1 MANKNLRG
9 ITIEIGGDTTKL
21 DKALK
26 EVDKTAREAT
36 GELKEIDKALEKN
49 PGNIDL
55 WKQKQEVLNKELSA
69 SKEKLEKLLS
79 VQTQM
84 NDKLSS
90 GEISGEQYRAYQREI
105 ENTRAD
111 IEDLQRAA
119 DSCSP
124 ALESL
129 ASKGEKLKSAGDAI
143 SGAGE
148 KLLGVTAAVGALGT
162 AAVKTTMSFDDSMA
176 KVSSISGAAGEELQ
190 LLRDK
195 AKEMGETTKFSASEA
210 ADAMQYMAMAGWKTE
225 DMLNGVDGIMN
236 LAAASGE
243 DLATTSDIVTDALT
257 ALGLKAEDSAHFADI
272 LAAASS
278 NANTNVSIMGESFK
292 YVAPVAGS
300 MGASAEDLSIA
311 LGLMANSGIK
321 GSQAGNSLKNAL
333 VNLTKPTKQQAEAMQ
348 RLGFIS
354 TETIQ
359 KIDFKKVEKAEQAVE
374 DATISLDSAQIR
386 LNDAIAKYGENSS
399 QAELASN
406 NYEKT
411 QLKLARAQET
421 LAEEQEG
428 VSKEIAGANTLMTDA
443 DGNMRSLG
451 DIMGTLREKMGKV
464 NVELTDADG
473 NAREFDDI
481 IGELSTT
488 TEGLAQAEQMQA
500 AATIFGKQNMAGM
513 LAIINASE
521 EDYNKLSTAIYGCA
535 GIAEGMA
542 DTMQDT
548 LGGQLTLLKSQLEGI
563 AISFGEILMP
573 TIRKIVS
580 KIQELAE
587 KFKGLSPETQELIVK
602 IALVAAAVGPVL
614 IVVGKVIAAIGT
626 LMTWLPK
633 IKTAMVAINAVMTA
647 NPIAVVVLAIG
658 ALVAAFVYL
667 WKNCEE
673 FRNFWINLWEKIK
686 AAFQNF
692 VKKFDKEIK
701 TIMNTWKTMWNTMK
715 VVYMTIFKLVL
726 AYWKTVWN
734 VFKTVVENFVKAFKT
749 STAAITAAFTLLKEK
764 FYSIVDGLKQ
774 KFQNFKDTFISIWN
788 AIKTFFSGIADAFS
802 KTVSNIKNFFAG
814 LVTYLSTT
822 FTSAW
827 QSAWNGI
834 KAFFSGIADAFSK
847 IVENIKNFFAGIITY
862 ISTTFTSAW
871 QSAWNGIKN
880 IFTTIFDAL
889 RTFWDNLWSKLK
901 SVAESFVEAF
911 RGIIENIKG
920 VFEGM
925 KTKFSEIIDRLKDI
939 FSGFR
944 DKFAEIWNS
953 IKDHFSGV
961 FDKFS
966 EIGGK
971 IKGIF
976 SGILDNLKNV
986 FTQGWSNAWDNIKK
1000 IFTDIWDGFKDIA
1013 KVPLNA
1019 IIGMVNSLI
1028 RGVNTMVDKM
1038 NELHVDIPDWVPS
1051 IGGKSFGINIPH
1063 VSEIPALASG
1073 GIVSGG
1079 SAVVGEAG
1087 AELLTVMNGKALV
1100 RPLMN
1105 STANYSGQNSY
1116 TTGSN
1121 NSFTT
1126 IVNVDKISSDMDI
1139 RAIGE
1144 QLAYEQSRY
1153 LKAVGK

>member
-26 EVDKTAREAT
+26 EAEKAAKEAT

-55 WKQKQEVLNKELSA
+55 WKQKQEVLNKELGA
-69 SKEKLEKLLS
+69 SKEKLDKLLS

-84 NDKLSS
+84 NEKLAS
-90 GEISGEQYRAYQREI
+90 GEISGEQYRAYQREV

-111 IEDLQRAA
+111 VEDLQRAA

-143 SGAGE
+143 AGAGE

-176 KVSSISGAAGEELQ
+176 KVASISGATGDELQ
-190 LLRDK
+190 SLRDK
-195 AKEMGETTKFSASEA
+195 AKEMGESTKFSASEA

-225 DMLNGVDGIMN
+225 DMLDGISGIMN

-257 ALGLKAEDSAHFADI
+257 AFGLTAEDSGHFADI

-278 NANTNVSIMGESFK
+278 NANTNVSMMGETFK
-292 YVAPVAGS
+292 YVAPVC
-300 MGASAEDLSIA
+300 GALGYSADDASLAI
-311 LGLMANSGIK
+311 GLMANSGIK
-321 GSQAGNSLKNAL
+321 ASDAGTAL
-333 VNLTKPTKQQAEAMQ
+333 RKGLLNLTAPSKKAADAMAG
-348 RLGFIS
+348 LGFY
-354 TETIQ
+354 TEEVITTFDQ
-359 KIDFKKVEKAEQAVE
+359 SKIDQQMIAVESATLSATKAQSSYNTAVEKYGEDSDQAEQALMALNIANEKLRISQEKLEVLQKGETGVVYGYNQAIQNE
-374 DATISLDSAQIR
+374 DGSMKS
-386 LNDAIAKYGENSS
+386 
-399 QAELASN
+399 
-406 NYEKT
+406 
-411 QLKLARAQET
+411 
-421 LAEEQEG
+421 
-428 VSKEIAGANTLMTDA
+428 
-443 DGNMRSLG
+443 
-451 DIMGTLREKMGKV
+451 LRETIDF
-464 NVELTDADG
+464 L
-473 NAREFDDI
+473 REHMS
-481 IGELSTT
+481 GLS
-488 TEGLAQAEQMQA
+488 ESEQA
-500 AATIFGKQNMAGM
+500 AAASAIFGTNAVSGM
-513 LAIINASE
+513 LAIVNGSDADLE
-521 EDYNKLSTAIYGCA
+521 KLSAAIDNADGTAQD
-535 GIAEGMA
+535 MA

-548 LGGQLTLLKSQLEGI
+548 LGGQLTILKSQLEGI

-633 IKTAMVAINAVMTA
+633 IKTAMVAINAVMAA

-667 WKNCEE
+667 WNNCEA

-686 AAFQNF
+686 EAFQKF
-692 VKKFDKEIK
+692 QKKFDKELK
-701 TIMNTWKTMWNTMK
+701 TIMNTWKLMWNTMK
-715 VVYMTIFKLVL
+715 TVYMTIFKVVV

-734 VFKTVVENFVKAFKT
+734 VFKTVVETFVKAFRN
-749 STAAITAAFTLLKEK
+749 STAAITAAFTVLKEK
-764 FYSIVDGLKQ
+764 FYSIIDGLKQ
-774 KFQNFKDTFISIWN
+774 KFQNFKDAFISIWN
-788 AIKTFFSGIADAFS
+788 SIKVFFSGIADAFS
-802 KTVSNIKNFFAG
+802 QTV
-814 LVTYLSTT
+814 
-822 FTSAW
+822 
-827 QSAWNGI
+827 
-834 KAFFSGIADAFSK
+834 D
-847 IVENIKNFFAGIITY
+847 NIKNFFAGIITY

-871 QSAWNGIKN
+871 QSAWNNVKS
-880 IFTTIFDAL
+880 IFTAVFEAL
-889 RTFWDNLWSKLK
+889 KTFWSNLWNNLK
-901 SVAESFVEAF
+901 SVAEKFVDTF
-911 RGIIENIKG
+911 RGIIDNLKG
-920 VFEGM
+920 VFESM
-925 KTKFSEIIDRLKDI
+925 KTKFSEIIDRLKEI

-944 DKFAEIWNS
+944 DKFAEIWNG

-971 IKGIF
+971 IKEIF
-976 SGILDNLKNV
+976 SGILDNVKNV
-986 FTQGWSNAWDNIKK
+986 FTKGWSEAWDNIKK
-1000 IFTDIWDGFKDIA
+1000 IFSDIWNGFKDVA

-1019 IIGMVNSLI
+1019 IIGMINGLI
-1028 RGVNTMVDKM
+1028 RGLNTMVDKM
-1038 NELHVDIPDWVPS
+1038 NELHVDIPDWVPA
-1051 IGGKSFGINIPH
+1051 IGGRSFGINIPH

-1073 GIVSGG
+1073 GIVSSG

-1100 RPLMN
+1100 RPLIN
-1105 STANYSGQNSY
+1105 STANYNGNNSY

-1153 LKAVGK
+1153 LKAVGM

>member
-26 EVDKTAREAT
+26 EAEKAAKEAT

-55 WKQKQEVLNKELSA
+55 WKQKQEVLNKELGA
-69 SKEKLEKLLS
+69 SKEKLDKLLS

-84 NDKLSS
+84 NEKLAS
-90 GEISGEQYRAYQREI
+90 GEISGEQYRAYQREV

-111 IEDLQRAA
+111 VEDLQRAA

-143 SGAGE
+143 AGAGE

-176 KVSSISGAAGEELQ
+176 KVASISGATGDELQ
-190 LLRDK
+190 SLRDK
-195 AKEMGETTKFSASEA
+195 AKEMGESTKFSASEA

-225 DMLNGVDGIMN
+225 DMLDGISGIMN

-257 ALGLKAEDSAHFADI
+257 AFGLTAEDSGHFADI

-278 NANTNVSIMGESFK
+278 NANTNVSMMGETFK
-292 YVAPVAGS
+292 YVAPVC
-300 MGASAEDLSIA
+300 GALGYSADDASLAI
-311 LGLMANSGIK
+311 GLMANSGIK
-321 GSQAGNSLKNAL
+321 ASDAGTAL
-333 VNLTKPTKQQAEAMQ
+333 RKGLLNLTAPSKKAADAMAG
-348 RLGFIS
+348 LGFY
-354 TETIQ
+354 TEEVITTFDQ
-359 KIDFKKVEKAEQAVE
+359 SKIDQQMIAVESATLSATKAQSSYNTAVEKYGEDSDQAEQALMALNIANEKLRISQEKLEVLQKGETGVVYGYNQAIQNE
-374 DATISLDSAQIR
+374 DGSMKS
-386 LNDAIAKYGENSS
+386 
-399 QAELASN
+399 
-406 NYEKT
+406 
-411 QLKLARAQET
+411 
-421 LAEEQEG
+421 
-428 VSKEIAGANTLMTDA
+428 
-443 DGNMRSLG
+443 
-451 DIMGTLREKMGKV
+451 LRETIDF
-464 NVELTDADG
+464 L
-473 NAREFDDI
+473 REHMS
-481 IGELSTT
+481 GLS
-488 TEGLAQAEQMQA
+488 ESEQA
-500 AATIFGKQNMAGM
+500 AAASAIFGTNAVSGM
-513 LAIINASE
+513 LAIVNGSDADLE
-521 EDYNKLSTAIYGCA
+521 KLSAAIDNADGTAQD
-535 GIAEGMA
+535 MA

-548 LGGQLTLLKSQLEGI
+548 LGGQLTILKSQLEGI

-633 IKTAMVAINAVMTA
+633 IRTAMVAINAVMAA

-667 WKNCEE
+667 WNNCEA

-686 AAFQNF
+686 EAFQKF
-692 VKKFDKEIK
+692 QKKFDKELK
-701 TIMNTWKTMWNTMK
+701 TIMNTWKLMWNTMK
-715 VVYMTIFKLVL
+715 TVYMTIFKVVV

-734 VFKTVVENFVKAFKT
+734 VFKTVVETFVKAFRN
-749 STAAITAAFTLLKEK
+749 STAAITAAFTVLKEK
-764 FYSIVDGLKQ
+764 FYSIIDGLKQ
-774 KFQNFKDTFISIWN
+774 KFQNFKDAFISIWN
-788 AIKTFFSGIADAFS
+788 SIKVFFSGIADAFS
-802 KTVSNIKNFFAG
+802 QTV
-814 LVTYLSTT
+814 
-822 FTSAW
+822 
-827 QSAWNGI
+827 
-834 KAFFSGIADAFSK
+834 D
-847 IVENIKNFFAGIITY
+847 NIKNFFAGIITY

-871 QSAWNGIKN
+871 QSAWNNVKS
-880 IFTTIFDAL
+880 IFTAVFEAL
-889 RTFWDNLWSKLK
+889 KTFWSNLWNNLK
-901 SVAESFVEAF
+901 SVAEKFVDTF
-911 RGIIENIKG
+911 RGIIDNLKG
-920 VFEGM
+920 VFESM
-925 KTKFSEIIDRLKDI
+925 KTKFSEIIDRLKEI

-944 DKFAEIWNS
+944 DKFTEIWNG

-971 IKGIF
+971 IKEIF
-976 SGILDNLKNV
+976 SGILDNVKNV
-986 FTQGWSNAWDNIKK
+986 FTKGWTEAWDNIKK
-1000 IFTDIWDGFKDIA
+1000 IFSDIWNGFKDVA

-1019 IIGMVNSLI
+1019 IIGMINGLI
-1028 RGVNTMVDKM
+1028 RGLNTMVDKM
-1038 NELHVDIPDWVPS
+1038 NELHVDIPDWVPA
-1051 IGGKSFGINIPH
+1051 IGGRSFGINIPH

-1073 GIVSGG
+1073 GIVSSG

-1105 STANYSGQNSY
+1105 STANYNGNNSY

-1153 LKAVGK
+1153 LKAVGM

>member
-26 EVDKTAREAT
+26 EAEKAAKEAT

-55 WKQKQEVLNKELSA
+55 WKQKQEVLNKELGA
-69 SKEKLEKLLS
+69 SKEKLDKLLS

-84 NDKLSS
+84 NEKLAS
-90 GEISGEQYRAYQREI
+90 GEISGEQYRAYQREV

-111 IEDLQRAA
+111 VEDLQRAA

-143 SGAGE
+143 AGAGE

-176 KVSSISGAAGEELQ
+176 KVASISGATGDELQ
-190 LLRDK
+190 SLRDK
-195 AKEMGETTKFSASEA
+195 AKEMGESTKFSASEA

-225 DMLNGVDGIMN
+225 DMLDGISGIMN

-257 ALGLKAEDSAHFADI
+257 AFGLTAEDSGHFADI

-278 NANTNVSIMGESFK
+278 NANTNVSMMGETFK
-292 YVAPVAGS
+292 YVAPVC
-300 MGASAEDLSIA
+300 GALGYSADDASLAI
-311 LGLMANSGIK
+311 GLMANSGIK
-321 GSQAGNSLKNAL
+321 ASDAGTAL
-333 VNLTKPTKQQAEAMQ
+333 RKGLLNLTAPSKKAADAMAG
-348 RLGFIS
+348 LGFY
-354 TETIQ
+354 TEEVITTFDQ
-359 KIDFKKVEKAEQAVE
+359 SKIDQQMIAVESATLSATKAQSSYNTAVEKYGEDSDQAEQALMALNIANEKLRISQEKLEVLQKGETGVVYGYNQAIQNE
-374 DATISLDSAQIR
+374 DGSMKS
-386 LNDAIAKYGENSS
+386 
-399 QAELASN
+399 
-406 NYEKT
+406 
-411 QLKLARAQET
+411 
-421 LAEEQEG
+421 
-428 VSKEIAGANTLMTDA
+428 
-443 DGNMRSLG
+443 
-451 DIMGTLREKMGKV
+451 LRETIDF
-464 NVELTDADG
+464 L
-473 NAREFDDI
+473 REHMS
-481 IGELSTT
+481 GLS
-488 TEGLAQAEQMQA
+488 ESEQA
-500 AATIFGKQNMAGM
+500 AAASAIFGTNAVSGM
-513 LAIINASE
+513 LAIVNGSDADLE
-521 EDYNKLSTAIYGCA
+521 KLSAAIDNADGTAQD
-535 GIAEGMA
+535 MA

-548 LGGQLTLLKSQLEGI
+548 LGGQLTILKSQLEGI

-580 KIQELAE
+580 KIQELVE

-633 IKTAMVAINAVMTA
+633 IRTAMVAINAVMAA

-667 WKNCEE
+667 WNNCEA

-686 AAFQNF
+686 EAFQKF
-692 VKKFDKEIK
+692 QKKFDKELK
-701 TIMNTWKTMWNTMK
+701 TIMNTWKLMWNTMK
-715 VVYMTIFKLVL
+715 TVYMTIFKVVV

-734 VFKTVVENFVKAFKT
+734 VFKTVVETFVKAFRN
-749 STAAITAAFTLLKEK
+749 STAAITAAFTVLKEK
-764 FYSIVDGLKQ
+764 FYSIIDGLKQ
-774 KFQNFKDTFISIWN
+774 KFQNFKDAFISIWN
-788 AIKTFFSGIADAFS
+788 SIKVFFSGIADAFS
-802 KTVSNIKNFFAG
+802 QTV
-814 LVTYLSTT
+814 
-822 FTSAW
+822 
-827 QSAWNGI
+827 
-834 KAFFSGIADAFSK
+834 D
-847 IVENIKNFFAGIITY
+847 NIKNFFAGIITY

-871 QSAWNGIKN
+871 QSAWNNVKS
-880 IFTTIFDAL
+880 IFTAVFEAL
-889 RTFWDNLWSKLK
+889 KTFWSNLWNNLK
-901 SVAESFVEAF
+901 SVAEKFVDTF
-911 RGIIENIKG
+911 RGIIDNLKG
-920 VFEGM
+920 VFESM
-925 KTKFSEIIDRLKDI
+925 KTKFSEIIDRLKEI

-944 DKFAEIWNS
+944 DKFAEIWNG

-971 IKGIF
+971 IKEIF
-976 SGILDNLKNV
+976 SGILDNVKNV
-986 FTQGWSNAWDNIKK
+986 FTKGWSEAWDNIKK
-1000 IFTDIWDGFKDIA
+1000 IFSDIWNGFKDVA

-1019 IIGMVNSLI
+1019 IIGMINGLI
-1028 RGVNTMVDKM
+1028 RGLNTMVDKM
-1038 NELHVDIPDWVPS
+1038 NELHVDIPDWVPA
-1051 IGGKSFGINIPH
+1051 IGGRSFGINIPH

-1073 GIVSGG
+1073 GIVSSG

-1105 STANYSGQNSY
+1105 STANYNGNNSY

-1153 LKAVGK
+1153 LKAVGM